1 MEMMPEPSSR
11 SGDSGEVARAELS
24 GKELARTSAARGTDP
39 SSPEGAGSPSRQANV
54 RRLFQD
60 DVFERAARRP
70 LVALG

>member
-1 MEMMPEPSSR
+1 MRP
-11 SGDSGEVARAELS
+11 ELS
-24 GKELARTSAARGTDP
+24 PVSGGLDADETSAKEIALKSAARGTDP
-39 SSPEGAGSPSRQANV
+39 SKQPPSDV

>member
-1 MEMMPEPSSR
+1 MKAELSPLSS
-11 SGDSGEVARAELS
+11 GQDSGEVARAEIS
-24 GKELARTSAARGTDP
+24 GKETARKSAARGTDP
-39 SSPEGAGSPSRQANV
+39 SSPEGANSPAKQAQM

>member
-1 MEMMPEPSSR
+1 M
-11 SGDSGEVARAELS
+11 RAELS
-24 GKELARTSAARGTDP
+24 PVFGAQDADEARAAGP
-39 SSPEGAGSPSRQANV
+39 SSPPAL